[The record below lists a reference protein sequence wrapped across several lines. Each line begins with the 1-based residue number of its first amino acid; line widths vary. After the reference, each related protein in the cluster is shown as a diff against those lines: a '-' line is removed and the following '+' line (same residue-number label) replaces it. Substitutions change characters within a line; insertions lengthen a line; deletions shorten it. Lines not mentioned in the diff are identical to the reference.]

1 MTVAACGRAKEGTV
15 GRKRVCEQI
24 IASLK
29 SSLASGEHVLS
40 CGSVWATEYGRR
52 GPLRFGDPSLLYV
65 AVTDQRLIFVRAP
78 RRQRPITA
86 ESIVIAK
93 RHDALTLDK
102 TRRLLRTLQLRIRI
116 GDRKFVLEFPPR
128 DRKVG
133 QEVATALGATVSARE
148 LRRIAPRGAFARK
161 VRPVADEI
169 ARELTEAAPWTARP
183 AFNGALRSLAWVEAQ
198 AMLLRRWIDEH
209 GLLGENGQPQAAV
222 TLLQRLET
230 RASTLRE
237 ELGLTPQA
245 LARLLSSLATVAT
258 AGADNGGPGP
268 LQTEGQRMTK
278 LVTPRSVQSTPR
290 ETSQRRN

>member
-1 MTVAACGRAKEGTV
+1 V

-24 IASLK
+24 IATLK

-86 ESIVIAK
+86 DSIVIAK
-93 RHDALTLDK
+93 RHAALTLEK
-102 TRRLLRTLQLRIRI
+102 TRRFLGTLQLRIRI
-116 GDRKFVLEFPPR
+116 GDRRFVLEFPPR
-128 DRKVG
+128 DCKVG
-133 QEVATALGATVSARE
+133 QEVATVLGAIVSARE
-148 LRRIAPRGAFARK
+148 LRRIAPRGAFARQ

-198 AMLLRRWIDEH
+198 AVLLRRWIDEH
-209 GLLGENGQPQAAV
+209 GLLGDDGQPQVVV

-245 LARLLSSLATVAT
+245 LARLLSSLASVAT
-258 AGADNGGPGP
+258 AGADNGGPAP
-268 LQTEGQRMTK
+268 LQAEGQRMTQ
-278 LVTPRSVQSTPR
+278 LVTPRSVQSTPK
-290 ETSQRRN
+290 ERRNAGTETAIHTARN

>member
-1 MTVAACGRAKEGTV
+1 V

-24 IASLK
+24 IATLK

-40 CGSVWATEYGRR
+40 CGSVWVTEYGRR

-86 ESIVIAK
+86 DSIVIAK
-93 RHDALTLDK
+93 RHAALTLEK
-102 TRRLLRTLQLRIRI
+102 TRRFLRTLQLRIRI

-128 DRKVG
+128 DCKVG
-133 QEVATALGATVSARE
+133 KEVATALGATVSAWE
-148 LRRIAPRGAFARK
+148 LRRIAPRGAFARQ

-198 AMLLRRWIDEH
+198 AVLLRRWIDEH
-209 GLLGENGQPQAAV
+209 GLLGDDGQPQAAV

-237 ELGLTPQA
+237 ELGLTPQG
-245 LARLLSSLATVAT
+245 LARLLSSLASVAT
-258 AGADNGGPGP
+258 AGADNGGPAP
-268 LQTEGQRMTK
+268 LQAEGQRMTQ
-278 LVTPRSVQSTPR
+278 LVTPRSVQSTPKKR
-290 ETSQRRN
+290 RKAGTETTIHTARN

>member
-1 MTVAACGRAKEGTV
+1 V
-15 GRKRVCEQI
+15 GRERVCDQI
-24 IASLK
+24 IATLK

-86 ESIVIAK
+86 DNIVLAK
-93 RHDALTLDK
+93 RHTALTLDK
-102 TRRLLRTLQLRIRI
+102 TRRFLRTLQLRIRI

-198 AMLLRRWIDEH
+198 ALLLRRWIDEH
-209 GLLGENGQPQAAV
+209 GLLGDEGQPQAV

-258 AGADNGGPGP
+258 AGADNGGPAP
-268 LQTEGQRMTK
+268 LQAEGQRMTQ
-278 LVTPRSVQSTPR
+278 LFTPRSVQPTPKKPR
-290 ETSQRRN
+290 NAGTETASHTARN